1 MKPGDLVKNKA
12 PWEVPRCGVIVKQVF
27 DRLAQNNKCYEV
39 LWQCGSV
46 GNNVWDYDLELLN
59 EAG

>member
-1 MKPGDLVKNKA
+1 MKSGDLVKSRA
-12 PWEVPRCGVIVKQVF
+12 PWSNLGYGIVVKEVF

-39 LWQCGSV
+39 LWQCGTV

-59 EAG
+59 EGG

>member
-1 MKPGDLVKNKA
+1 VKSGDLVKSRA
-12 PWEVPRCGVIVKQVF
+12 PWSNLGYGIVVKEVF

-39 LWQCGSV
+39 LWQCGTV

-59 EAG
+59 EGG